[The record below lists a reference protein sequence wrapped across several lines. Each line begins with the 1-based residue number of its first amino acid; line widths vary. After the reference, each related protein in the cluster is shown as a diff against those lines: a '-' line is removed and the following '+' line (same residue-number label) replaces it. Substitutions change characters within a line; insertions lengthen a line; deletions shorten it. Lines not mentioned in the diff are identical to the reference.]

1 VTGKLTI
8 QALRLRRWMIAAVG
22 AALLCP
28 GGAAAAPQGEAADQR
43 SAPPQAARSVAEVEQ
58 LFDRY
63 VLGQARQ
70 ALRLD
75 PGQMRQFAP
84 RLQRLQVL
92 RRRALRQQRALVRE
106 LGDLTRAG
114 APADETALAAK
125 LRALEEQAA
134 RADQEV
140 REAYVQ
146 LEQVLTVDQ
155 RARLR
160 VFEQRM
166 ERRKLDLI
174 SQARQQARPDRPA
187 AGDTPE

>member
-1 VTGKLTI
+1 MNVTMTRTGVK
-8 QALRLRRWMIAAVG
+8 RWV
-22 AALLCP
+22 L
-28 GGAAAAPQGEAADQR
+28 AAAGTVLLWPGWAAATPRGEAGEQR
-43 SAPPQAARSVAEVEQ
+43 ATPPPAARSVADVEQ

-84 RLQRLQVL
+84 RLQRLQAL
-92 RRRALRQQRALVRE
+92 RRRALRQQRTLVRE

-125 LRALEEQAA
+125 LRSLEEQAA
-134 RADQEV
+134 RADREV
-140 REAYVQ
+140 REAYEQ
-146 LEQVLTVDQ
+146 LEQVLSVEQ

-166 ERRKLDLI
+166 ERRKLELI
-174 SQARQQARPDRPA
+174 AQAREQARPGGA
-187 AGDTPE
+187 AEAEPPE